1 MKVFKNRLAWC
12 AVLFLF
18 FGGMV
23 IQGCATT
30 ATTDP
35 DSEVDNKKLARKKFQ
50 EAREF
55 GSLDMKE
62 EMLVAL
68 KETIDL
74 DPKNT
79 NYRIQL
85 GYAYVRMEDY
95 ENGEETF
102 LQVLEIDKNNK
113 AALRELGTLSMRKRD
128 WEKAVHYFSE
138 DLKKPGT
145 HLPHQIYNYL
155 ALSYY
160 NMGKHENAEEQW
172 LKALNIKENAAIRL
186 NLALAYRDRERFDDA
201 MVSLKK
207 ALDINPKFVQA
218 HFEMAVLLLKKR
230 ENKKASKHF
239 NEVLRNSPQ
248 GPWAQPSRK
257 YIKLMQSGL

>member
-1 MKVFKNRLAWC
+1 LKAFKNKFAWW
-12 AVLFLF
+12 AVLILF
-18 FGGMV
+18 FGGTI

-35 DSEVDNKKLARKKFQ
+35 VQEVDNKKLARKKFQ

-62 EMLVAL
+62 EMLAAL
-68 KETIDL
+68 HETVDL
-74 DPKNT
+74 DPKNI
-79 NYRIQL
+79 NYRLQL
-85 GYAYVRMEDY
+85 GYAYIRMEDF
-95 ENGEETF
+95 ENAEMTF
-102 LQVLEIDKNNK
+102 LQILEIDKNNK
-113 AALRELGTLSMRKRD
+113 PALRELGILSMRKRD
-128 WEKAVHYFSE
+128 WQKAVYYFNE
-138 DLKKPGT
+138 DLKNPGT
-145 HLPHQIYNYL
+145 PMPHQIYNYL

-160 NMGKHENAEEQW
+160 NMGKHENAEEEW
-172 LKALNIKENAAIRL
+172 LKALHVKENAAIRL

-207 ALDINPKFVQA
+207 ALDLNPNFAQA

-239 NEVLRNSPQ
+239 NEVLRFSPQ
-248 GPWAQPSRK
+248 GPWAQSSRK